1 MRKIVSAAD
10 PDAYV
15 HALDGWRRTCVEML
29 RGAVRKVARLEETVK
44 WGHLVYAANGPA
56 LLIRAEDERVLLGF
70 WRGQRLREIE
80 PRLKPGG
87 KYEMATLEIREG
99 VTVGPSIVCRLAGEA
114 LALNQSIGDLTK
126 VVAAR
131 RNSALRRARPTS
143 TLRAKSSRT

>member
-1 MRKIVSAAD
+1 MRKTVPAAD

-15 HALDGWRRTCVEML
+15 RALDGWRRACVEML
-29 RGAVRKVARLEETVK
+29 RAAVRKAARIEETVK

-87 KYEMATLEIREG
+87 KYEMATFDIREG
-99 VTVGPSIVCRLAGEA
+99 VTIKPAIVSRLTRQAV
-114 LALNQSIGDLTK
+114 ALNKEVGDPTK
-126 VVAAR
+126 AAAAR
-131 RNSALRRARPTS
+131 AKKRGARKRGP
-143 TLRAKSSRT
+143 A